1 MQERDISMRRALSL
15 AGGVGIGAGI
25 MFFLDPQMGR
35 RRRALM
41 RDQFVSASSRINH
54 GLDLV
59 ARDARQRARGAACE
73 ARARLNPEPV
83 DDRVL
88 VERVR
93 SKLGRVA
100 SHPAA
105 IKVTANQGCIT
116 IEGPILA
123 DEVDLAILCVAAVPG
138 VIQLD
143 SRLDP
148 QRQPD
153 RHTGFQRDAR
163 RPGPRPD
170 ILQRNWS
177 PTTRLLIALAGAA
190 MFAYGFR
197 LRAPWACVVGS
208 AGLGIAAEGISNR
221 EIHAKVSEVVEQVEE
236 RLGLDGHHRHDGRR
250 TLAPA
255 AMGRR

>member
-1 MQERDISMRRALSL
+1 MRLAISL
-15 AGGVGIGAGI
+15 AGGVGIGAGV
-25 MFFLDPQMGR
+25 MYFLDPQMGR

-41 RDQFVSASSRINH
+41 RDQFVSASGRINH
-54 GLDLV
+54 GLDVV
-59 ARDARQRARGAACE
+59 ARDVQQRALGALCE

-83 DDRVL
+83 DERVL

-93 SKLGRVA
+93 SKLGRVVT
-100 SHPAA
+100 HPAA
-105 IKVTANQGCIT
+105 IKVTANRGRIT

-123 DEVDLAILCVAAVPG
+123 AEVDRAILCVAAVPG
-138 VIQLD
+138 VKQLD

-153 RHTGFQRDAR
+153 RRSGFQRDGR

-170 ILQRNWS
+170 IFQRNWS
-177 PTTRLLIALAGAA
+177 PTTRMLIALGGAA
-190 MFAYGFR
+190 VFAYGLR

-221 EIHAKVSEVVEQVEE
+221 EINVKVSEVVEQVEE
-236 RLGLDGHHRHDGRR
+236 RLGLDGHHHHDGRK
-250 TLAPA
+250 TVAPGA
-255 AMGRR
+255 KGQR